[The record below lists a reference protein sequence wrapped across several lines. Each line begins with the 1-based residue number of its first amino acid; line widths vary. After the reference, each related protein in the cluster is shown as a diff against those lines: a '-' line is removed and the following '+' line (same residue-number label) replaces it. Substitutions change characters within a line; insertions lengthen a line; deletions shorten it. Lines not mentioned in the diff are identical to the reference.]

1 VSSVGSPAPA
11 TREEG
16 PRAFWSVPLE
26 ELLAATA
33 TSAAG
38 LPPDEAA
45 RRLARDGPNTV
56 GVAHAHR
63 GLRLLLAQFTSP
75 IVLILVAAT
84 ILAMA
89 LGDLADGLIIL
100 VIIAASGA
108 LGFWQEHTAGQAVD
122 ALLAQVRVE
131 VEVRRG
137 GRELS
142 VPVEDVVVGDVLVLN
157 AGDVVPA
164 DCRLTGSQELL
175 VDEAAL
181 TGESYPVEKRPGMVA
196 AETPLH
202 GRSNSLFMGT
212 HVVSGAGEAVVAR
225 TGRSTEFG
233 GVSAR
238 LAAGR
243 VRTGFERGITAFGLL
258 LVRAMVA
265 LVTVTFVVN
274 LVLHRPFVE
283 SLLFS
288 LALAVGLTPQL
299 LPAVV
304 SISLSTGARRMAAEQ
319 VIVKRLDAIEDFGAM
334 TVLCTD
340 KTGTITAGAIH
351 LDRALDPAGRPS
363 QEVLRLARLNA
374 GLQRGFPNPLDQ
386 AILVGAAPL
395 DAGARLGEIPYDF
408 QRKRLSVLVG
418 DHGAPLLVTKGAFD
432 KVLGVCA
439 TAEVDGRTVP
449 LAQVRDE
456 LERRFDELSGG
467 GYRVLALA
475 SRPLATTHLAGA
487 ADETGMT
494 LRGLLAFLDPPKP
507 GAAAAIRRLAGQQ
520 VSVRLVTGDNRLAA
534 RKLAAAVGLDAD
546 RLLTGADIDRL
557 DQRELAGR
565 AAGAVVFAEVEP
577 LHKERIVGALRQAGQ
592 VVGFLGDGIN
602 DAAALHAADVGI
614 SVDTAVDV
622 AKQSAAI
629 VLLDKSLQV
638 VADGVRLGRQT
649 FANTLKY
656 IRVTTSANFGNVLS
670 MAAAAAFLPFLPLL
684 PRQILLLNFLSDIP
698 GTTIAGDAVDPE
710 QVERP
715 RAWNLRSIRNFMV
728 TFGLLSSV
736 FDILTFLTLR
746 LGFGVGAALFRSGWF
761 IESTVTEL
769 AVMLVLRTNRPFW
782 RSRPGRALLGSSV
795 AIAAV
800 TIALPYSPLAG
811 LLGLVAVPA
820 GILAA
825 LVGLTALYVLANEV
839 AKRRFPPDPRLLPGL
854 PPGGARGAEDAPPA
868 PPFG

>member
-1 VSSVGSPAPA
+1 MHSVGSPAQT
-11 TREEG
+11 TREPG
-16 PRAFWSVPLE
+16 PRSFWSVRLD

-33 TSAAG
+33 ASTQG
-38 LPPDEAA
+38 LPAEEAA
-45 RRLARDGPNTV
+45 RRLARDGPNTIA
-56 GVAHAHR
+56 VAHAHR

-84 ILAMA
+84 VLSTA
-89 LGDLADGLIIL
+89 LGDLADGSIIL

-108 LGFWQEHTAGQAVD
+108 LGFWQEHSAGRAVD
-122 ALLAQVRVE
+122 ALMAQVRVE
-131 VEVRRG
+131 AEVRRG
-137 GRELS
+137 GREVS
-142 VPVEDVVVGDVLVLN
+142 VPVEGVVVGDVLVLS

-164 DCRLTGSQELL
+164 DCRVTGSQELL

-181 TGESYPVEKRPGMVA
+181 TGESYPVEKRPGVVA
-196 AETPLH
+196 ADAPLA

-212 HVVSGAGEAVVAR
+212 HVVSGTGEAVVAR

-233 GVSAR
+233 AVSAR

-258 LVRAMVA
+258 LVQAMVV
-265 LVTVTFVVN
+265 LVTAIFVVN

-299 LPAVV
+299 LPAIV

-340 KTGTITAGAIH
+340 KTGTITAGAVR
-351 LDRALDPAGRPS
+351 LDSALDLSGRPS
-363 QEVLRLARLNA
+363 PEVLRLARLNA

-386 AILVGAAPL
+386 AILDGSAPA
-395 DAGARLGEIPYDF
+395 DASVRLAEIPYDF
-408 QRKRLSVLVG
+408 QRKRLSVLVR
-418 DHGAPLLVTKGAFD
+418 DNGAPLLVTKGAFD
-432 KVLGVCA
+432 KVLEVCA
-439 TAEVDGRTVP
+439 TAEVDGRSTP
-449 LAQVRDE
+449 LGQVRAQ
-456 LERRFDELSGG
+456 LERRFAQLSGD

-475 SRPLATTHLAGA
+475 SRPLATDRLNGA

-507 GAAAAIRRLAGQQ
+507 GAAEAIRRLARQD

-546 RLLTGADIDRL
+546 RLLTGDDIGRL
-557 DQRELAGR
+557 DGAELAGR
-565 AAGAVVFAEVEP
+565 VAGTVVFAEVEP
-577 LHKERIVGALRQAGQ
+577 LHKERIVRALRDAGQ

-629 VLLDKSLQV
+629 VLLEKSLAV

-656 IRVTTSANFGNVLS
+656 IRVTTSANFGNMLS
-670 MAAAAAFLPFLPLL
+670 MAAAAGFLPFLPLL

-698 GTTIAGDAVDPE
+698 GMTIAGDAVDPE
-710 QVERP
+710 QLQRP
-715 RAWNLRSIRNFMV
+715 RAWNLRSVRNFMIV
-728 TFGLLSSV
+728 FGLLSSA

-746 LGFGVGAALFRSGWF
+746 LGFGAYAALFRSGWF
-761 IESTVTEL
+761 IESTLTEL
-769 AVMLVLRTNRPFW
+769 AVMLVLRTNRPFY
-782 RSRPGRALLGSSV
+782 RSRPGRALLLSSA
-795 AIAAV
+795 AIAAI
-800 TIALPYSPLAG
+800 TIGLPYSPLAG
-811 LLGLVAVPA
+811 PLGLVAVPA
-820 GILAA
+820 GILAT
-825 LVGLTALYVLANEV
+825 LVGLTALYVIANEA
-839 AKRRFPPDPRLLPGL
+839 AKSRFPPDQATRELGTRLLVQP
-854 PPGGARGAEDAPPA
+854 
-868 PPFG
+868 